1 MSVLD
6 NDSLLDPALQ
16 AARLN
21 TALSTTVFGASAA
34 ADPALMQSLFIGIE
48 GQSGL
53 SQWSVLDPYLQQKLM
68 NTALGT

>member
-1 MSVLD
+1 MTILLD

-21 TALSTTVFGASAA
+21 TDLSTTVFDASAA
-34 ADPALMQSLFIGIE
+34 ADPALMQSRFIAIQ

-53 SQWSVLDPYLQQKLM
+53 SQWSVLDPNLQQTLM
-68 NTALGT
+68 NANL